1 MEEHRPP
8 EPIRVNGILEQLPD
22 GMFTIDTNFII
33 GYANPAFCRLL
44 GFTFDELVG
53 SSITEHLHDLNILNV
68 CMDSLNATGRC
79 EDQMTTFKRK
89 DGSVVHISKNVQAL
103 YNDDGSLQS
112 VLVSIRD
119 LTSLHELNKELSRSK
134 SDLERYSNGLEALV
148 EERTK
153 ELTHRLLHDTLT
165 GLPNRLKLISDLKA
179 LHLPHAIILINIDSF
194 NELNTFYGHQIGD
207 ELLCAV
213 AATLVDL
220 SAQWDQSSVYKLP
233 VDEYGIVIQNFS
245 APSDIERFAA
255 KLSHWISNHVFTVR
269 DQEISLAA
277 TLGIAFSPQTS
288 EDDLS
293 LLIRSNMAL
302 KLAKKTR
309 RDLLV
314 YDHSLHIKED
324 YEKNL
329 SWIKK
334 LRSAIEEDRVAPFYQ
349 PIVNAETLKIEKYEA
364 LVRIIDED
372 GSVITPFHFLEI
384 SKKVKLYHRITT
396 IMIDKV
402 FAALRLHPDR
412 ICSINLSIEDIND
425 LSMRTYI
432 FDKVR
437 ECPQSRHIIF
447 EILESEGIENYDLV
461 NHFITEVKK
470 HGVQIAL
477 DDFGAGYSN
486 FAYIARLDIDYI
498 KIDGSIIRDI
508 HTNPISQIITETI
521 VDFATRLGIKTVAEF
536 VCCEE
541 VCSYLKHLPIDAMQ
555 GYYFGA
561 PKPSMGGTSPKV
573 ETDQRISGKG

>member
-1 MEEHRPP
+1 MKEHRPP
-8 EPIRVNGILEQLPD
+8 EPVHVNGILEQLPD
-22 GMFTIDTNFII
+22 GMFTIDTNLII
-33 GYANPAFCRLL
+33 RYANPAFCRLL
-44 GFTFDELVG
+44 GFTFDELVE
-53 SSITEHLHDLNILNV
+53 SSITEHLNDLDILNV

-79 EDQMTTFKRK
+79 EDQETTFRRK

-112 VLVSIRD
+112 MLVSIRD

-134 SDLERYSNGLEALV
+134 SDLERYSNDLEALV
-148 EERTK
+148 EERTQ
-153 ELTHRLLHDTLT
+153 ELTHRLLHDSLT

-179 LHLPHAIILINIDSF
+179 LQHLPHAIILVNIDSF

-213 AATLVDL
+213 AAALVDL
-220 SAQWDQSSVYKLP
+220 ASQWAQSRVYKLP
-233 VDEYGIVIQNFS
+233 IDEYAIVIQNFS
-245 APSDIERFAA
+245 ARSDIERFAT
-255 KLSHWISNHVFTVR
+255 KLSHWISNHIFTVR

-277 TLGIAFSPQTS
+277 TMGIAFSTQTS
-288 EDDLS
+288 EDEIS

-309 RDLLV
+309 RDTLV

-334 LRSAIEEDRVAPFYQ
+334 LRSAIEEDRVVPFYQ
-349 PIVNAETLKIEKYEA
+349 PIVNAKTLKIEKYEA
-364 LVRIIDED
+364 LVRIIDEE
-372 GSVITPFHFLEI
+372 GNIITPFHFLEI

-402 FAALRLHPDR
+402 LAALKLHPDR
-412 ICSINLSIEDIND
+412 VCSINLSIEDIND
-425 LSMRTYI
+425 PSMRAYI

-437 ECPQSRHIIF
+437 KSPHSRHIIF

-461 NHFITEVKK
+461 NDFITEVKK
-470 HGVQIAL
+470 YGVQIAL

-486 FAYIARLDIDYI
+486 FAYIARLDIDCI

-508 HTNPISQIITETI
+508 DHNRASQIITETI
-521 VDFATRLGIKTVAEF
+521 IDFASRLGIQTVAEF
-536 VCCEE
+536 VSCERIYDY
-541 VCSYLKHLPIDAMQ
+541 VKQLPIDSMQ
-555 GYYFGA
+555 GYFFGE
-561 PKPSMGGTSPKV
+561 PSDSMADGEKHN
-573 ETDQRISGKG
+573 RR